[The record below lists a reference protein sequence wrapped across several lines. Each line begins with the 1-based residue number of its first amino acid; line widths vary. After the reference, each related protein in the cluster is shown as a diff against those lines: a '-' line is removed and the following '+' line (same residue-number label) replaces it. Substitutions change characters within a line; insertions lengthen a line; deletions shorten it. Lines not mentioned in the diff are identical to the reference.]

1 MPEVQR
7 RLILANGEKY
17 VKPVEKSHAGRPPEY
32 PRSYEAARDLM
43 KREVNTAL
51 NQFNEL
57 PSRKRMKNEAVFCL
71 RLHPDMTAKSYDPQ
85 FIFAEVPE
93 LENVG
98 SRNYRVAA
106 DEIARTA
113 RVKRQLEKE
122 ISEVTGRLVFV
133 RSSDAGFRR
142 LLTVLDK
149 SERSLTDAFR
159 KEIQTFEKF
168 NMLSQ
173 EEQLS
178 AFAQDYAD
186 WQDGRVE
193 IVLHPS
199 RHSELEQ
206 THFLKELFREAGVAC
221 GRPRV
226 ASYANGPLFISCHL
240 NRKALEAIAGANP
253 LRTAQPLVFG
263 GFESIRSAGG
273 FPTPPPPVDDTRS
286 TIKVG
291 MFDGGV
297 DVTHPLFKGRVEEDL
312 GLSAK
317 TPGNA
322 AGVAHGTA
330 VAGALL
336 YGPLNGHDAKSPLP
350 LPPVQVVSIR
360 VLPTSNPADIDLYES
375 IDLIESA
382 VPVRTD
388 LKVYNI
394 SFGPRGPIL
403 DDSISRFTYALD
415 LLAVNHKVTFCVAVG
430 NDGDAGPGLSRIQ
443 SPSDLANGLGVGAYS
458 VRKGSNVHAPYSC
471 QGPGREC
478 AKIKPDVVAFGGC
491 DETPIQLVAVTPG
504 VKALSAGTSFSSPIV
519 ASLCSQAAESFD
531 RSTALLGR
539 ALVVHT
545 AEHPDGSPDHLL
557 GHGIVPASID
567 EILRCNAKEVT
578 IVFQGAIPAMK
589 MVKLPV
595 MLPPGLVTVGK
606 VRVKWTVAAL
616 PLVAPNHPFD
626 YTTLCIEDTFYPNS
640 QVFNFTSPNP
650 TDKALKL
657 HIHADS
663 AEIARLVGRGWKK
676 STLPVSESGNQYKT
690 ESEQRS
696 NYKWESIVRHE
707 KSKMAV
713 NLHEPMLVLHAIPRH
728 NTMGSLDYVAIVTV
742 EAAKFSGDLYTEVVR
757 HFPVLQ
763 PVRLR
768 TEAELRIRI

>member
-1 MPEVQR
+1 MPETQR

-17 VKPVEKSHAGRPPEY
+17 VKPVEKAHSGRTPEY
-32 PRSYEAARDLM
+32 PRSYDEARDLM
-43 KREVNTAL
+43 KREITTAL
-51 NQFNEL
+51 DQFSAL
-57 PSRKRMKNEAVFCL
+57 PSRKRIKNEAVFCL

-85 FIFAEVPE
+85 CIFAEVPE

-98 SRNYRVAA
+98 SRNYRIAA
-106 DEIARTA
+106 DKIAKTA

-122 ISEVTGRLVFV
+122 ISEMTGRLVFV
-133 RSSDAGFRR
+133 RSSEAGFRR

-149 SERSLTDAFR
+149 SERSVKEAFR

-168 NMLSQ
+168 NLLSQ

-178 AFAQDYAD
+178 AFIQSYEG
-186 WQDGRVE
+186 WQEGRVE

-199 RHSELEQ
+199 KQSELNQ
-206 THFLKELFREAGVAC
+206 THFLKDLFRESGITS
-221 GRPRV
+221 GKMRM
-226 ASYANGPLFISCHL
+226 ASYPNGPLFVSCHL
-240 NRKALEAIAGANP
+240 NRQALDAIAGANP

-263 GFESIRSAGG
+263 GFESIRSASG

-297 DVTHPLFKGRVEEDL
+297 DIKHPLFKGRVEEDI

-317 TPGNA
+317 TPVALDGI
-322 AGVAHGTA
+322 AHGTA

-375 IDLIESA
+375 IDLIETA
-382 VPVRTD
+382 VPARKD

-403 DDSISRFTYALD
+403 DDSISRFTYSLD

-458 VRKGSNVHAPYSC
+458 VRKGFSVHAPYSC

-491 DETPIQLVAVTPG
+491 DEKPIHLVAVTPG

-519 ASLCSQAAESFD
+519 ASLCSQASESFD

-545 AEHPDGSPDHLL
+545 AEHPNNSPDNFL
-557 GHGIVPASID
+557 GHGIVPDSID
-567 EILRCNAKEVT
+567 KILRCNEKEVT

-595 MLPPGLVTVGK
+595 MLPAGLVTEGK
-606 VRVKWTVAAL
+606 VRIKWTVAVL
-616 PLVAPNHPFD
+616 PPVAPNHPFD
-626 YTTLCIEDTFYPNS
+626 YTAMCIEDTFYPNS
-640 QVFNFTSPNP
+640 QVFTFTSPNLA
-650 TDKALKL
+650 DKARKL
-657 HIHADS
+657 NIHSDS
-663 AEIARLVGRGWKK
+663 TEIAGLIARGWKK
-676 STLPVSESGNQYKT
+676 SMLPVSESGNQYKT
-690 ESEQRS
+690 EREQRA

-707 KSKMAV
+707 KSKLAV

-728 NTMGSLDYVAIVTV
+728 NTMGSLDYVAIMTV
-742 EAAKFSGDLYTEVVR
+742 EALKFSGDLYTEVVR
-757 HFPVLQ
+757 HYPVLQ